1 VSAPADP
8 IFTAAQL
15 AEVKAYHGPRYTYD
29 AVDTLLW
36 PVVLVLVVR
45 FLTVP
50 LYRLATRLTARWR
63 SALLDRVWRG
73 SGWGA
78 TVVFALLL
86 FGLFNLVSLPGSIWF
101 GYVREHQYGL
111 ATSSGWV
118 YALDELKAHLFT
130 VGAVLALAFGLFG
143 LARRMTA
150 WWWVMGLVAS
160 VAMTASAAL
169 DPYRSRLYIEQRP
182 LPEGPLRA
190 RLLALVKEA
199 DVEVADVL
207 VDETLTRTVR
217 LQAYFAGSGPTRTIV
232 LNDALLKN
240 LTDDEVVAAV
250 AHEAGHVHEPRWPAR
265 VLSALALFGFL
276 GLVEWLF
283 RRSARGGW
291 FGITERADIRTLPLV
306 LLIFDLS
313 MSVAGPVSGWVSRR
327 REWAADRY
335 AMSLTREPKVFAS
348 MLVKA
353 ARVNKMDPEP
363 PRWLVLQGMSHPPI
377 GERIDYARRVEG
389 GP

>member
-1 VSAPADP
+1 MTGEP
-8 IFTAAQL
+8 IFTATEL
-15 AEVKAYHGPRYTYD
+15 AEVKAYHAPRYTFE

-36 PVVLVLVVR
+36 PLMLVLVVR

-63 SALLDRVWRG
+63 SVVLDRVWKG
-73 SGWGA
+73 PGWGA

-86 FGLFNLVSLPGSIWF
+86 FGLFSLVTLPSDIWF
-101 GYVREHQYGL
+101 GFVREHQYGL
-111 ATSSGWV
+111 ATSSPWV
-118 YALDELKAHLFT
+118 FAVDSFKAHLFT
-130 VGAVLALAFGLFG
+130 ALAVLSLAFGLFG
-143 LARRMTA
+143 LARRLPH

-160 VAMTASAAL
+160 LVMTASAAV
-169 DPYRSRLYIEQRP
+169 DPYRSRLYIEQKP

-190 RLLALVKEA
+190 RILTLVKEA

-207 VDETLTRTVR
+207 VDETLSRTVR
-217 LQAYFAGSGPTRTIV
+217 LQAYFAGTGPTRTIV

-240 LTDDEVVAAV
+240 LTDDEILAAV
-250 AHEAGHVHEPRWPAR
+250 AHESGHVHESRWPAR
-265 VLSALALFGFL
+265 VLSTVSLFAFL

-283 RRSARGGW
+283 RRSAKRGW
-291 FGITERADIRTLPLV
+291 FGITERADIRTLPLI
-306 LLIFDLS
+306 LLVFDLS
-313 MSVAGPVSGWVSRR
+313 MSAAGPVSGWVSRR

-335 AMSLTREPKVFAS
+335 GMSLTKNPDAFAS

-363 PRWLVLQGMSHPPI
+363 PRWLVLKGLSHPPI
-377 GERIDYARRVEG
+377 GERVDFARRFR
-389 GP
+389 P